1 MRAALRQHL
10 TTALKARDRVALAA
24 LRSALGAIDNAEAV
38 PIDSAPIDSAPID
51 SAPVAGLGGEH
62 VAGAASGVGA
72 TEMTRRELTDAQLRE
87 IVENEIRERT
97 AAADE
102 YERLGRADHAE
113 RLRAEAEVLTRHLVR

>member
-38 PIDSAPIDSAPID
+38 PIDSAPIDSAP
-51 SAPVAGLGGEH
+51 VAGLGGEH

-72 TEMTRRELTDAQLRE
+72 TETERRELTDTQLRE
-87 IVENEIRERT
+87 IVENEVRERT